1 MRILERNLLT
11 SLLSVF
17 IFCVLLFLLLY
28 VLIDAC
34 NNIEEML
41 DRKVDFA
48 TLMEYYLSF
57 LPMIFVQTAPIA
69 CLMAGL
75 LTLSNMNM
83 NNEVIAMRT
92 AGLSFWMIT
101 RPIIWFGIIIS
112 LLIMT
117 VNEAVVPQAVALTD
131 KIKNER
137 MVYARHRKSPPP
149 ISNLTFLGLKNRLYF
164 ISSFDPGNDRM
175 EGITI
180 LEQDD
185 KQNLKSKIVALKGNW
200 FKNHWKFYQVQVLN
214 FDEEGQMAG
223 EIEHYDEKVMDISE
237 SVDDFLRQRVQVS
250 AMNLKQLSDYILKFK
265 YSGARMILRNL
276 KVDFHSKIAY
286 PFSNL
291 IILLVGLPFGLMTK
305 RRKGITFAAL
315 GLCLIIGFFY
325 YVFNAVFLA
334 LGKSGNL
341 PPVLAAWAT
350 NIAFIFLAQY
360 LIRKV
365 A

>member
-11 SLLSVF
+11 SLLAVF

-34 NNIEEML
+34 NNIDEML
-41 DRKVDFA
+41 DRKVAFA
-48 TLMEYYLSF
+48 TMVEYYLSF

-69 CLMAGL
+69 CLVAGL
-75 LTLSNMNM
+75 LTLSGMNM

-101 RPIIWFGIIIS
+101 RPIICFGVLVS

-117 VNEAVVPQAVALTD
+117 VNEAVVPQAVATTD

-149 ISNLTFLGLKNRLYF
+149 IANMTFLGLKNRLYF
-164 ISSFDPGNDRM
+164 INSFDPGNNRM

-200 FKNHWKFYQVQVLN
+200 LKNHWKFYQVQVLN
-214 FDEEGQMAG
+214 FDEEDHMTG
-223 EIEHYDEKVMDISE
+223 EIEHFDEKVMDISE
-237 SVDDFLRQRVQVS
+237 SVDDFMRQRVQVS
-250 AMNLKQLSDYILKFK
+250 AMNLKQLTDYIRKFK

-276 KVDFHSKIAY
+276 QVDFHSKIAY

-315 GLCLIIGFFY
+315 GLCLIIGFLY

-334 LGKSGNL
+334 FGKSGNL
-341 PPVLAAWAT
+341 PPVLAAWMT
-350 NIAFIFLAQY
+350 NIGFIFLARY